1 MLVFFLFEFLL
12 SVTLMSTQA
21 PWTLP
26 SSWTI
31 CPTSHHSLMS
41 CWWKIW
47 VWKSVRERMCWWW
60 ETQALARHLCW
71 GSSTASGRRTAVSV
85 HQQNVVEVCFVYF
98 SRRSG
103 ARHLSPQALSRWPHA
118 SDPEEPSS
126 CLRNRIWL
134 TGRCV
139 SRSLFSKCALGLFKW
154 EEIEFCLFYGLTWE
168 RWSLT
173 GGVMCHQVIYPLKN
187 IYPQSGITLHYSV
200 MQIIT
205 TNSPVVKSVCFGLLR
220 PSSLEMYNNVF
231 YSLIVKI
238 FFRMWSL
245 SSRASGWWANC
256 TVSGTGRSGKL
267 FFL

>member
-1 MLVFFLFEFLL
+1 MRKGRACCKWSKDQNNCNIMLVFFLFEFLL
-12 SVTLMSTQA
+12 SVTLMSMQV

-31 CPTSHHSLMS
+31 CPTSHRSLMS

-60 ETQALARHLCW
+60 ETQALARRLCW

-85 HQQNVVEVCFVYF
+85 HRQNVVDVCFVYF

-139 SRSLFSKCALGLFKW
+139 SRSLFFKCALGLFKW
-154 EEIEFCLFYGLTWE
+154 KQIEFCLF
-168 RWSLT
+168 
-173 GGVMCHQVIYPLKN
+173 
-187 IYPQSGITLHYSV
+187 
-200 MQIIT
+200 
-205 TNSPVVKSVCFGLLR
+205 
-220 PSSLEMYNNVF
+220 
-231 YSLIVKI
+231 
-238 FFRMWSL
+238 
-245 SSRASGWWANC
+245 
-256 TVSGTGRSGKL
+256 
-267 FFL
+267 